1 MNRNVSELPVGGQP
15 DWVKRCCRGI
25 SRLIYGDI
33 DIKGLENM
41 PPYGPFIV
49 AATHRSYLDPVLVGS
64 FLPRNLYFMGK
75 RELFSIP
82 LLGTLIRALGT
93 FPIDREA
100 ARASTFRL
108 ALNVLK
114 HGGAVV
120 IFPEGGIVESFNE
133 NAFKAGVG
141 SLASLSGAPILPVVI
156 AGSRLRIKWRQASAD
171 YDRLSIRI
179 GPVISSS
186 AKRGREGRQAAAL
199 LTFAVIQEMIQEL
212 ETSRHI
218 CPGRREA

>member
-1 MNRNVSELPVGGQP
+1 MSQRVSDLPPGGQP
-15 DWVKRCCRGI
+15 DWVKRCCRGV

-41 PPYGPFIV
+41 PVSGPFIV

-75 RELFSIP
+75 RELFSVP

-100 ARASTFRL
+100 TRASTFRM

-120 IFPEGGIVESFNE
+120 IFPEGGIVEYFNE

-156 AGSRLRIKWRQASAD
+156 AGSKVRLKWRPASAD
-171 YDRLSIRI
+171 SNRLAIRI
-179 GPVISSS
+179 GPVICSS
-186 AKRGREGRQAAAL
+186 ARRGREGRQAATR
-199 LTFAVIQEMIQEL
+199 LTLDAVEAMIQEL
-212 ETSRHI
+212 EAS
-218 CPGRREA
+218 